1 MNVAAD
7 AEQPRL
13 MRGASRGL
21 GNAKLGTSQEDNDDD
36 NDDDVNNPMALMRKV
51 SSGQA
56 RSMFAIQSDSGMME
70 EGGGGGEKEHQHH
83 HHHRLVSLQI
93 GKNVQG
99 EAAYP

>member
-13 MRGASRGL
+13 MRRLSHGL
-21 GNAKLGTSQEDNDDD
+21 GNTKLRTSQEDNDD

-56 RSMFAIQSDSGMME
+56 R
-70 EGGGGGEKEHQHH
+70 
-83 HHHRLVSLQI
+83 
-93 GKNVQG
+93 
-99 EAAYP
+99 P

>member
-36 NDDDVNNPMALMRKV
+36 NDDDDDDVNNPMALMRKV

-56 RSMFAIQSDSGMME
+56 RAMFVIQSDSGMKE
-70 EGGGGGEKEHQHH
+70 EGRK
-83 HHHRLVSLQI
+83 
-93 GKNVQG
+93 
-99 EAAYP
+99 